1 MGNEEEPL
9 TEYSFPVQVSLEW
22 PLESI
27 CYTVRGPNQHELQP
41 PPGGPGTFSVHFL
54 DSEEAQQWA
63 ALVRD
68 ATAEGQNG
76 QCCGINAYLNKSG
89 LPGLV
94 GDSDGKSW
102 ASRKTSKRKKVEK

>member
-1 MGNEEEPL
+1 MGKDEESL
-9 TEYSFPVQVSLEW
+9 TQHSPSLQVSLEW

-54 DSEEAQQWA
+54 NSQEAQQWA

-76 QCCGINAYLNKSG
+76 QCCGINTHLK
-89 LPGLV
+89 
-94 GDSDGKSW
+94 KSW
-102 ASRKTSKRKKVEK
+102 PPSRGWGQ